1 MHFTNFLYNYQ
12 RDKTYQLSVVVGS
25 ASAIN
30 ALREM
35 HTLTFELQDV
45 ATRRKML
52 TFLE

>member
-12 RDKTYQLSVVVGS
+12 RDKTYQLSVVVQLMLLQLM
-25 ASAIN
+25 
-30 ALREM
+30 LREM